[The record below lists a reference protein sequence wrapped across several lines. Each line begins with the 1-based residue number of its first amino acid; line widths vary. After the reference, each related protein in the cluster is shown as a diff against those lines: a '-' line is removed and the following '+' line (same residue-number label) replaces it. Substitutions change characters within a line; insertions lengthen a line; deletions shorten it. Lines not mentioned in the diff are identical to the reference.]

1 MQLIRGM
8 TVLDTLF
15 VWGELGCVT
24 MPNISIDHLE
34 AGMKL
39 ADAVLNPR
47 GQVLIP
53 EGTTIEPKHL
63 RGLNAWG
70 IKSVSVTLSS
80 VPESVFES
88 SGITLLDESQ
98 IEAFITDFFVFN
110 ENFKD
115 EPFIEA
121 LKKIAAERLGK
132 NGVAETVQ
140 TSKDS
145 LLAEPPEHIREK
157 KPSITI
163 DELIEMTTNIA
174 TLPNI
179 YFELQNVMARPG
191 SASSDL
197 ANAIRNDPGLT
208 ARLLRI
214 VNSAYYS
221 FPTKIETVP
230 RAITIVGTDELTSL
244 VTATSVLKT
253 FGSGLD
259 AIFDMNTFWRH
270 SIATGVM
277 ARILGAKR
285 NEQNIERFFVMGLL
299 HDIGRVLMFTH
310 IPKHM
315 RAALY
320 RSSIEQI
327 PLVQVE
333 SDDIGFNHAA
343 VGAALARSWRMAAGQ
358 QEAVSY
364 HHRPSFAMRYKI
376 EAAITHIA
384 DILAHVICVGQCP
397 NGVAPPLDLEAWR
410 QLDLDVGILP
420 AILVEADQNISEL
433 VNIFFSE

>member
-1 MQLIRGM
+1 
-8 TVLDTLF
+8 
-15 VWGELGCVT
+15 
-24 MPNISIDHLE
+24 MPNISIEHLE

-39 ADAVLNPR
+39 ADDVLNPR

-53 EGTTIEPKHL
+53 SGTAIQPKHL
-63 RGLNAWG
+63 KGLNAWG
-70 IKSVSVTLSS
+70 VKSVSVTMSS
-80 VPESVFES
+80 VPESLIEA
-88 SGITLLDESQ
+88 SGIKLMSEDEIDEYLNEFFCFNKDIASNELIAVLRDIAHQ
-98 IEAFITDFFVFN
+98 RLAQKGLTEAV
-110 ENFKD
+110 
-115 EPFIEA
+115 
-121 LKKIAAERLGK
+121 ER
-132 NGVAETVQ
+132 
-140 TSKDS
+140 SKAS
-145 LLAEPPEHIREK
+145 LLAEPSVSIDR

-163 DELIEMTTNIA
+163 DDLINMTSNIA

-179 YFELQNVMARPG
+179 YFELQNVMARPS
-191 SASSDL
+191 SASADM

-259 AIFDMNTFWRH
+259 NVFDMNTFWKH
-270 SIATGVM
+270 SIAAGII

-285 NEQNIERFFVMGLL
+285 HEQNEERFFVMGLL
-299 HDIGRVLMFTH
+299 HDIGRVLMFSH
-310 IPKHM
+310 IPKYM
-315 RAALY
+315 KAALG
-320 RSSIEQI
+320 RATREQI

-358 QEAVSY
+358 QEAISY
-364 HHRPSFAMRYKI
+364 HHRPDFALRYKV
-376 EAAITHIA
+376 EAGITHIA
-384 DILAHVICVGQCP
+384 DILSHVVCVGQCP
-397 NGVAPPLDLEAWR
+397 NGVVPPVELAAWER
-410 QLDLDVGILP
+410 LDLDVQ
-420 AILVEADQNISEL
+420 LVPKIVGEADQNIDEL
-433 VNIFFSE
+433 VDIFFSE